1 MKATLEFDLSDF
13 DKDDNMEFKM
23 AVKAS
28 NYYWAL
34 YDFKNAKKTLEWE
47 LDANAELDRYEVLDK
62 VFQKFFEI
70 IEDHNITF
78 EH

>member
-34 YDFKNAKKTLEWE
+34 YDIRNARKSLEWM
-47 LDANAELDRYEVLDK
+47 LDGQEIDKYEVLDK
-62 VFQKFFEI
+62 IFQKFYEI

>member
-1 MKATLEFDLSDF
+1 MKAKLEFDL
-13 DKDDNMEFKM
+13 DDPNIDDGMNFKM

-28 NYYWAL
+28 DYYWAL
-34 YDFKNAKKTLEWE
+34 YDFKNSRKSLEWE
-47 LDANAELDRYEVLDK
+47 LDSNENMSKHDALYKIFDK
-62 VFQKFFEI
+62 FWAI

>member
-13 DKDDNMEFKM
+13 DKDDNMNFKM

-28 NYYWAL
+28 DYYWAL
-34 YDFKNAKKTLEWE
+34 YDFKNAKKSLEWE
-47 LDANAELDRYEVLDK
+47 LDGLKELDRYEVLEK
-62 VFQKFFEI
+62 VFEKFWSI

>member
-13 DKDDNMEFKM
+13 DKDDNMHFKM

-28 NYYWAL
+28 DYYWAL
-34 YDFKNAKKTLEWE
+34 YDIKNAKKGLEWE
-47 LDANAELDRYEVLDK
+47 LDANAELDRYDLLDK
-62 VFQKFFEI
+62 IFDKFWSI
-70 IEDHNITF
+70 IEEHNITF

>member
-34 YDFKNAKKTLEWE
+34 YDFRNARKSLEWM
-47 LDANAELDRYEVLDK
+47 LDGQEIDKYEVLDK
-62 VFQKFFEI
+62 VFQKFYEI